1 MNPYSIIMFCFAAA
15 LLLYAADLAITKNYN
30 LVARNWAA
38 KPKDEKAYTVHFAK
52 IIALVALAPAVSG
65 LIALLSE
72 KGWVTALA
80 VVVLIGGV
88 TGAIVYAAKSSK
100 DLL

>member
-38 KPKDEKAYTVHFAK
+38 KPKDEKAYTVHLAK
-52 IIALVALAPAVSG
+52 IIALVALAPAVFPTSTPPMMT
-65 LIALLSE
+65 ASPPAMSSSPLLPD
-72 KGWVTALA
+72 V
-80 VVVLIGGV
+80 
-88 TGAIVYAAKSSK
+88 
-100 DLL
+100 